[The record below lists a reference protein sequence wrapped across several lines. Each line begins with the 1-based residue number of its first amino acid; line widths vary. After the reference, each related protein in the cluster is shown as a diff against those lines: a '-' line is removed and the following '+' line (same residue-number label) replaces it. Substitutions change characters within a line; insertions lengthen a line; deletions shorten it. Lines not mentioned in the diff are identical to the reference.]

1 MYNAWE
7 DAMQIR
13 RLLLTTTAALTLTL
27 TAAGTDW
34 SKVAAQSAAVLSGQ
48 VSSAEEGAM
57 EGVVVSA
64 KKAGGTITVSVISD
78 ALGHFNFPSGRLE
91 PGSYVLHTRAAGY
104 ELDGPKTIDVG
115 PQGAPLTI
123 KLRKARNVA
132 AQLTSGE
139 WLMSIPGTPDQKNM
153 LDRCTSCH
161 TLERPIKSTYDADA
175 LTGVLQRMASYAPGT
190 TPHEPHKRLDGRSM
204 DVPTDRLRPRAEYI
218 ASINLSQQ
226 ETWAYPLKMLPRLT
240 GRSTR
245 VVITE
250 YDLPRPTAMP
260 HDVILDQDGT
270 AWYSDFGHQFIGK
283 LDPRTGKVTE
293 YPVPTLKAD
302 LPPGNLDIE
311 FDKTGKLWVALMLQA
326 GIAKFDPKTEQ
337 FTMIPLP
344 KDINNNASQQAMVMP
359 SSSQVDGKVWM
370 NSVGIPGVHRVDLAS
385 MKFET
390 FAPYRDLARAQ
401 EHSVYGIKADSQN
414 NLFFFDFSADLVGKI
429 DAKSGQISLFKTP
442 TPNSNPR
449 RGYMDPQDRL
459 WFTEYR
465 ANKLAMF
472 DTKSE
477 KFTEWTLPTAFT
489 YPYDVMPDKNG
500 ELWTAGMSTDRVVRL
515 DPRTGQATEYQ
526 LPRNTNVRRVF
537 VDNSTTPVTFWAGGN
552 HSAEIVKVEPLD

>member
-1 MYNAWE
+1 
-7 DAMQIR
+7 
-13 RLLLTTTAALTLTL
+13 
-27 TAAGTDW
+27 
-34 SKVAAQSAAVLSGQ
+34 
-48 VSSAEEGAM
+48 M

-64 KKAGGTITVSVISD
+64 KKAGSTVTVSVISD
-78 ALGHFNFPSGRLE
+78 EKGNFSFPAAKIE
-91 PGSYVLHTRAAGY
+91 PGSYTLRIRATGY
-104 ELDGPKTIDVG
+104 ELDGPKTVEVG
-115 PQGAPLTI
+115 AQGAPVAV
-123 KLRKARNVA
+123 KLRKAGNVA
-132 AQLTSGE
+132 SQLTSSE
-139 WLMSIPGTPDQKNM
+139 WLMSVPGTPEQKNM

-161 TLERPIKSTYDADA
+161 TLERPFRSSYDADA
-175 LTGVLQRMASYAPGT
+175 LTGVLARMAGYAPGT
-190 TPHEPHKRLDGRSM
+190 TPLEPHRRLDGRSM

-218 ASINLSQQ
+218 ASINLSQG
-226 ETWAYPLKMLPRLT
+226 ETWDYPLKTLPRLK
-240 GRSTR
+240 GRSTH

-260 HDVILDQDGT
+260 HDVILDKDGN

-283 LDPRTGKVTE
+283 LDPKTGKVTE
-293 YPVPTLKAD
+293 YPVPTLKAE

-311 FDKTGKLWVALMLQA
+311 FDKAGNLWVALMLQA

-359 SSSQVDGKVWM
+359 WSSDVDGKVWM
-370 NSVGIPGVHRVDLAS
+370 NSVGIPGVHRIDLAS
-385 MKFET
+385 QKFET
-390 FAPYRDLARAQ
+390 FAPYRDMPRGQ
-401 EHSVYGIKADSQN
+401 EHSVYGIKANSHN
-414 NLFFFDFSADLVGKI
+414 NLFFFDFGADLVGKI
-429 DAKSGQISLFKTP
+429 DAKSGQTTLFKTP

-449 RGYMDPQDRL
+449 RGYMDKEDRL

-465 ANKLAMF
+465 ANKLAML
-472 DTKSE
+472 DTKTE
-477 KFTEWTLPTAFT
+477 KFTEWPLPTAFT
-489 YPYDVMPDKNG
+489 YPYDVMPDRNG

-515 DPRTGQATEYQ
+515 DPKTGQATEYQ